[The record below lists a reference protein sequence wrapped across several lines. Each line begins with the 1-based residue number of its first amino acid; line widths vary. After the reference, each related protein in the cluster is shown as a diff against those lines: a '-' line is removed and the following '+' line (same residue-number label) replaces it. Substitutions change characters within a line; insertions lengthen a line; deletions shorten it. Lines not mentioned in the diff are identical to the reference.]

1 MAKKKSAKK
10 PKNNDELSLEESLLA
25 VKRIAKSNKLNEEL
39 DLLKQ
44 ASATLAKELQPEFEF
59 EEDEGGAGGPSIK
72 EDLTKPPGFFEQLG
86 TTVQALGPAGLIALG
101 SAAYFQIDTVV
112 EETRYVSEVAEEKWE
127 EVKFEHPNINWDDP
141 LAGFTTIL
149 GVGDI
154 EIDLEP
160 PAPVEP
166 EPKDLNESTTIS
178 EEPESGGEE
187 ESAEE
192 ETTENV
198 KPADETTNDDSEEEP
213 VEEEAEE
220 EQPKKKK
227 KGLFGLFG
235 GDDEEGEE
243 EQTEEEADEPEP
255 DATDEPQEESEPE
268 PEAEEQVEETEE
280 ESVDEES
287 EESETV
293 EEESSEPEPEA
304 EEQVEE
310 KPKKKGGLFSFLT
323 GGDDEEADEQGEDT
337 TTNDESPQTET
348 TEETEAKPQAKTDD
362 GETEIEVAD
371 EGDADV
377 EQSSEKKSSG
387 GLFAA
392 LFGNNDNT
400 EEEVVEDSE
409 VSIDNESGAI
419 LADSESGAEE
429 APPLS
434 EEQPEIAPI
443 DEIDDIKPH
452 SDVMVAETDVEALP
466 EIEVVATDSGESF
479 EINLAEMSIDDL
491 EFLSDAFD
499 NGEIEVADI
508 SVDDTIEQVVEQV
521 VIEKVITPI
530 NTGNGEV
537 NVVSPEGP
545 AGDLIWAD
553 IFGPSAPGYDTGD
566 RDATPI

>member
-213 VEEEAEE
+213 VEEEAIEEEAEE

-255 DATDEPQEESEPE
+255 DATDEPQEE
-268 PEAEEQVEETEE
+268 
-280 ESVDEES
+280 
-287 EESETV
+287 
-293 EEESSEPEPEA
+293 SEPEPEA

-452 SDVMVAETDVEALP
+452 SDVMVAETDVDALP